1 MTIITISGLPGTG
14 TTTIATLLKKKI
26 HLPYV
31 YTGDIFRRLAQQH
44 NLTLEA
50 FGAYAENHPEV
61 DRELDAQQLD
71 ILTKGNVILEG
82 RLAGWIAYQNKI
94 TAVKIMLIAD
104 ISIRAQR
111 IVNREGGS
119 IEERIKEIRKRE
131 HSENNR
137 YMKYYKID
145 ATDLSIYDI
154 VIDTSKL
161 APEKIVDKIL
171 DEIKTF
177 DEKNHRRGS

>member
-31 YTGDIFRRLAQQH
+31 YTGDIFRSLAQKH
-44 NLTLEA
+44 DMTLEA
-50 FGAYAENHPEV
+50 FGAYAENHPEI
-61 DRELDAQQLD
+61 DKELDAQQLD
-71 ILTKGNVILEG
+71 ILNKGNVILEG
-82 RLAGWIAYQNKI
+82 RLAGWIAYQNGI

-111 IVNREGGS
+111 IVKREGGLV
-119 IEERIKEIRKRE
+119 EERAKEIRIRE
-131 HSENNR
+131 HSENSR
-137 YMKYYKID
+137 YMKYYNID

-154 VIDTSKL
+154 VIDASNLTS
-161 APEKIVDKIL
+161 
-171 DEIKTF
+171 
-177 DEKNHRRGS
+177 